1 MFESRLGYD
10 LKVAKATF
18 LFKRF
23 RSKPSSLVKLGFV
36 AATCYLPI
44 SECLRFLF
52 ANAELELSTFRHEYS
67 TIHKKAGLPGLR
79 YDEIGEV
86 VSVTEKTNAM
96 RLLEQADIPFEVHK
110 YVYDEDDLSA
120 EKAADALGMPRERV
134 FKTLALR
141 GERRGVL
148 FALVPAGTDI
158 DLKKL
163 AKVSGDKRVELVPLR
178 EVRKLTGY
186 ERGAVTP
193 LALPKRYPVV
203 IDETVELWPSIGISA
218 GVRGVEIVLAPDDL
232 LQITSAETEDIARS
246 S

>member
-1 MFESRLGYD
+1 MNY
-10 LKVAKATF
+10 
-18 LFKRF
+18 
-23 RSKPSSLVKLGFV
+23 
-36 AATCYLPI
+36 
-44 SECLRFLF
+44 
-52 ANAELELSTFRHEYS
+52 
-67 TIHKKAGLPGLR
+67 
-79 YDEIGEV
+79 
-86 VSVTEKTNAM
+86 TEKTNAM
-96 RLLEQADIPFEVHK
+96 RILERAGIPFEVRT
-110 YVYDEDDLSA
+110 YAYDEDDLSA

-148 FALVPAGTDI
+148 LALVPAGTDI

-163 AKVSGDKRVELVPLR
+163 AKASGDKRVELVPLR

-203 IDETVELWPSIGISA
+203 IDETVELWPSVGFSA
-218 GVRGVEIVLAPDDL
+218 GVRGVEIVLSPGDL
-232 LQITSAETEDIARS
+232 LQITYAETADIARS